1 MYPLPQQGRIIPTG
15 QVCDA
20 CGSPTIQILMQNRGK
35 WTLCLNM
42 SCPKKAEKAA
52 KKAAKEDAAK
62 GEEVSKKD

>member
-1 MYPLPQQGRIIPTG
+1 
-15 QVCDA
+15 
-20 CGSPTIQILMQNRGK
+20 MQNRGK